1 MAHNYRHTDMEI
13 AAIGLRG
20 IISGAVDAD
29 KTKACIALGNMP
41 LVNAKVGMLEA
52 QNRALEAKTIEI
64 GKVNKAI
71 AAQIESV
78 AT

>member
-1 MAHNYRHTDMEI
+1 MEI

-20 IISGAVDAD
+20 IITGAVDVE

-52 QNRALEAKTIEI
+52 QNRMLEAKTIEVAKI
-64 GKVNKAI
+64 NKVI
-71 AAQIESV
+71 ATQIE
-78 AT
+78 AMAAE